1 MPTQTSPVLALLID
15 TARVMRSEFS
25 RRARDH
31 KLSLLQW
38 RTLGVLARQDGMTQ
52 SVLAARIEVSPM
64 TMSDTID
71 RLEKHGYVR
80 REPDPTDSRAKL
92 VLLTPAALPI
102 IEEMRLVAQHM
113 MARALTGIEPDE
125 SETLVRLLGQIMSNL
140 ETAAPCEAAVNE

>member
-1 MPTQTSPVLALLID
+1 MATHSSPLLALLID

-38 RTLGVLARQDGMTQ
+38 RTLGVLARQDGLTQ
-52 SVLAARIEVSPM
+52 SVIAARIEVSPM

-113 MARALTGIEPDE
+113 MERALTGIAPDE
-125 SETLVRLLGQIMSNL
+125 SETLIRLLGQIMTNL
-140 ETAAPCEAAVNE
+140 ETTAPCDAAINE